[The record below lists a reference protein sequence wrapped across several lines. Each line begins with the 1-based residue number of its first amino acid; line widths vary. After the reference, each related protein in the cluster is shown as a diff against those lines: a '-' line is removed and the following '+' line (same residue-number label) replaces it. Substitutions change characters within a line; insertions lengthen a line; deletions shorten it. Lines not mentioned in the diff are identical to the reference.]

1 MPAGGESAL
10 RGVGAEALV
19 VCQEEPAVDGA
30 VAEMLALSAVDRGCG
45 SGAEVDD
52 GLGVGVLGPDQGVG
66 VGFAPQDS
74 TIRPLR
80 VGDCVARLV
89 RVGRE

>member
-1 MPAGGESAL
+1 MPVGSESAL

-30 VAEMLALSAVDRGCG
+30 VAEMPAVSAVERGCG

-52 GLGVGVLGPDQGVG
+52 GLGVGVLGSDQGVG
-66 VGFAPQDS
+66 VGFA
-74 TIRPLR
+74 I
-80 VGDCVARLV
+80 ARSWWVSGRGRAEV
-89 RVGRE
+89 RR